1 MAIHIQRREFITL
14 VGGAAVAW
22 PLVTARAQQPT
33 MPIVG
38 FLSSVSPAPWAHLI
52 AAFRQGLSETGYVE
66 GRNVAVEFRWAEGHY
81 ERLPAL
87 AADLVRRQV
96 AVLVATGGT
105 MTTLAA
111 KAATTKIPIVFT
123 LGVDPVQL
131 GVVASLNRPGGNIT
145 GVNMFTAMMG
155 AKRLGLL
162 HELVPTAALIAVLIN
177 PTNSNSEALSKD
189 IEEAARAVAQP
200 IQVLSATTEQDLDAA
215 FKSMVQSR
223 VGALLV
229 AADPFFNSRRNYIV
243 ALAARHGIPAMYEQR
258 EFALAGGLMSYGT
271 NLAHAYRQVGLYT
284 GRVLKGEKP
293 ADLPVV
299 QSTTFEFVINLNA
312 AKALG
317 LDVPSNLSARADEVI
332 E

>member
-1 MAIHIQRREFITL
+1 VE
-14 VGGAAVAW
+14 AV
-22 PLVTARAQQPT
+22 
-33 MPIVG
+33 
-38 FLSSVSPAPWAHLI
+38 
-52 AAFRQGLSETGYVE
+52 
-66 GRNVAVEFRWAEGHY
+66 
-81 ERLPAL
+81 
-87 AADLVRRQV
+87 
-96 AVLVATGGT
+96 
-105 MTTLAA
+105 
-111 KAATTKIPIVFT
+111 
-123 LGVDPVQL
+123 
-131 GVVASLNRPGGNIT
+131 
-145 GVNMFTAMMG
+145 
-155 AKRLGLL
+155 
-162 HELVPTAALIAVLIN
+162 
-177 PTNSNSEALSKD
+177 
-189 IEEAARAVAQP
+189 RAVAQP
-200 IQVLSATTEQDLDAA
+200 IQVLSATTEQDVDAA

-317 LDVPSNLSARADEVI
+317 LDVPSSLSARADEVI